1 MTDHDATAVAYT
13 ASTLAEAI
21 VVRGLLE
28 SAGIVTSIDDEILIV
43 VLDGMVSGNKGVRV
57 VVPAIALEEARSLI
71 EEARDAADGDE
82 DEDEDET
89 P

>member
-1 MTDHDATAVAYT
+1 MTDHDATAVAYI
-13 ASTLAEAI
+13 ASTLSEAL

-28 SAGIVTSIDDEILIV
+28 SSGILTTIDDETLIV

-57 VVPAIALEEARSLI
+57 MVPTIALEEAQSLI
-71 EEARDAADGDE
+71 AEARAAAEG